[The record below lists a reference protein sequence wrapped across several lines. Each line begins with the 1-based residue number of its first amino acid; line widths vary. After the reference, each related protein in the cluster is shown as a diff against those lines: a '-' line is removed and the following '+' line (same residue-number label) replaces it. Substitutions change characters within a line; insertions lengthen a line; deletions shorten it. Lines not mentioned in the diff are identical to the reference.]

1 MAIEST
7 SKMKCKSCC
16 VSYTTRLSLVS
27 SIYDPLALFYRNTM
41 QQMRLV
47 ISAFL
52 QRGKSVAEMAKH
64 SRLQI
69 ATFLHRRQLLRIRRH
84 RHNRMQRHTSAGCK
98 RGNWK
103 NCYRTSRQCGRQR
116 DSPLAGHC
124 SECID
129 MLPAWLHR
137 YPPRGSWRQECI
149 RVC

>member
-7 SKMKCKSCC
+7 SKMKCKSC

-69 ATFLHRRQLLRIRRH
+69 ATFLHRWQVLRIRRH
-84 RHNRMQRHTSAGCK
+84 TDTIACSDIHQLVAREGIERTAAEHPDSAE
-98 RGNWK
+98 
-103 NCYRTSRQCGRQR
+103 
-116 DSPLAGHC
+116 DSV
-124 SECID
+124 IV
-129 MLPAWLHR
+129 R
-137 YPPRGSWRQECI
+137 
-149 RVC
+149 